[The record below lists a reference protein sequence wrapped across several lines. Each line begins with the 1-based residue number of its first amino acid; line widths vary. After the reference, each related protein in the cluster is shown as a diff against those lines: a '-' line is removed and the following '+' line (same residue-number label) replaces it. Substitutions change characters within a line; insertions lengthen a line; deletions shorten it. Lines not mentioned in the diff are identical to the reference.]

1 MRAVRPWNRL
11 PREVVEAPCLETFK
25 VTADGPPSQ
34 HSRHVSC
41 SETLQRGTEKV
52 VTCSEATQ
60 TGLEKVS
67 DSEAT
72 QTGAEKQQEN
82 INIPEEILDAVIP
95 TVWATKRPGRAKNAV
110 PVKLELKPRAQPGK
124 RPVSTSAQKAEM
136 VAGNRALELSE
147 NRRVNMYSD
156 SKYAFGVGHAR
167 GAVWKERGLLPSQ
180 GTPIQHGKAILE
192 VLQAVLKPKEAS
204 VIHCKAH
211 EKGQTDI
218 ISGNRKADET
228 AQRAALTDSKVVSKR
243 GIVVNQELV
252 EGQDLGKVDRGD
264 SDRNVDRLIKIIVL
278 GK

>member
-110 PVKLELKPRAQPGK
+110 PVKLELKPRAQPYVDDILIGTASEQECK
-124 RPVSTSAQKAEM
+124 RATINLLNFLGLAGYRVSQKKAQI
-136 VAGNRALELSE
+136 GQS
-147 NRRVNMYSD
+147 
-156 SKYAFGVGHAR
+156 
-167 GAVWKERGLLPSQ
+167 
-180 GTPIQHGKAILE
+180 
-192 VLQAVLKPKEAS
+192 
-204 VIHCKAH
+204 HC
-211 EKGQTDI
+211 
-218 ISGNRKADET
+218 
-228 AQRAALTDSKVVSKR
+228 
-243 GIVVNQELV
+243 GIP
-252 EGQDLGKVDRGD
+252 RF
-264 SDRNVDRLIKIIVL
+264 
-278 GK
+278 